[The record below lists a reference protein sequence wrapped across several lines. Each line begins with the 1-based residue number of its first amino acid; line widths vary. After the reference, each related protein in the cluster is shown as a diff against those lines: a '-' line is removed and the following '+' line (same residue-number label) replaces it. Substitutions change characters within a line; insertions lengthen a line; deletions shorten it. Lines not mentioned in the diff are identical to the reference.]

1 MRLGYGCFYDYFAT
15 DHLLFYAGIMMMVS
29 IIMEEEKNYQDFS
42 FIVKDYLFLKYNGY
56 YLRSIVCHGG
66 AFYLVI
72 QI

>member
-1 MRLGYGCFYDYFAT
+1 MGVSTITPTY
-15 DHLLFYAGIMMMVS
+15 HLLFYAVIMMMMS
-29 IIMEEEKNYQDFS
+29 ITMKEGKKLLLKITH
-42 FIVKDYLFLKYNGY
+42 LLKYNGY